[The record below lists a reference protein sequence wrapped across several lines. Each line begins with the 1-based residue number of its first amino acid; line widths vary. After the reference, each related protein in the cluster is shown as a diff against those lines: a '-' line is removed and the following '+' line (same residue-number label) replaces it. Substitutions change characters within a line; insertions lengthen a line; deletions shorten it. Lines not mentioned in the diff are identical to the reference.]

1 MEKGY
6 IYKWERDVAPNDDRN
21 IYYFCSQ
28 AEGAAFW
35 PSRYNAELECIELN
49 RGVTIPR
56 GGTFICTE
64 FHIEEAAPDRFL
76 IYCEAPF
83 EGFPK
88 LMA

>member
-1 MEKGY
+1 
-6 IYKWERDVAPNDDRN
+6 
-21 IYYFCSQ
+21 
-28 AEGAAFW
+28 
-35 PSRYNAELECIELN
+35 LECIELN